1 MKRSLAFAL
10 AAGACG
16 LATAQSSVAVF
27 GTLDIGLVRGIGS
40 ISSRTQL
47 SSTNTTSSRLG
58 FRGVEDLGG
67 GMKAGFWLE
76 AALVPDD
83 GQGAPTSINNQAS
96 GTVAAPAGTQGLV
109 FARRSTVS
117 LSGNWGELRLGRDVS
132 PHSYNH
138 IVFDPFDNKGV
149 GVSQAYLNYSRL
161 YPGAGPH
168 TRASNT
174 FGYLLPDSLGG
185 VYGQAMHYLGENP
198 SGAANSD
205 DGTGTSVRIGYGNR
219 AFTGAI
225 SAARTKYVA
234 GDVKTVNVG
243 GSYNFGPATVTGIWD
258 RTRAGALTGEGWL
271 AGLIVPFGPAEVRA
285 AYSVFKSDATGAPR
299 ARKLAAG
306 MRYHLSKR
314 TAVYADIA
322 KVGNRGTSAQTV
334 GGAVTAA
341 GASSSGVDFGLRH
354 SF

>member
-10 AAGACG
+10 AAGVCG
-16 LATAQSSVAVF
+16 CATAQSSVAVF
-27 GTLDIGLVRGIGS
+27 GTLDIGLMRGIGT

-76 AALVPDD
+76 AAVVPDD

-96 GTVAAPAGTQGLV
+96 GTVAALAGTQGLV

-117 LSGNWGELRLGRDVS
+117 LMGQWGEVRLGRDVS

-168 TRASNT
+168 TRASNSV
-174 FGYLLPDSLGG
+174 GYHLPDAIGG
-185 VYGQAMHYLGENP
+185 LYGQVMHYLGENS
-198 SGAANSD
+198 SGPANSD
-205 DGTGTSVRIGYGNR
+205 DGTGTSLRIGYGKQ
-219 AFTGAI
+219 AFTAAV
-225 SAARTKYVA
+225 SAAQTKYVA
-234 GDVKTVNVG
+234 GNVKTVNVG
-243 GSYNFGPATVTGIWD
+243 GSYNFGPATVTGFWD
-258 RTRAGALTGEGWL
+258 QTRAGALTGKGWL
-271 AGLIVPFGPAEVRA
+271 VGTIVPFGAAELRA
-285 AYSVFKSDATGAPR
+285 AYSTFKSDATGTPQ

-306 MRYHLSKR
+306 VRYHLSKR
-314 TAVYADIA
+314 TAVYADVA
-322 KVGNRGTSAQTV
+322 RVDNRGPSAQVV

-341 GASSSGVDFGLRH
+341 GARSSGVDFGLRH